1 MDGDILNVVHSIKT
15 GEKDNAAVCIP
26 FERLAQYLLLDKDS
40 LPINLRLSLIECI
53 ANMAFNP
60 SIIGLKGFELL
71 FPGLWNLVYLSPST
85 DRTIPSLVFP
95 VLNQIIQFN
104 TFVDF
109 NGSLPSVLTISV
121 EKTCELYMSET
132 DCLLFLSELLQYGVK
147 HNIDFEDS
155 LVKSL
160 TVCCEKFDPSCKDDL
175 LWNYLILMIKLINLM
190 PTIDSSKGLLE
201 HLKHPI
207 LFCLNCLKTKRFY
220 SINKQFCIVLQFL
233 VALSNVFQSLKW
245 LGNFCNQT
253 NHGEPF
259 TLVVTTLTI
268 ELRLYLTQKSSKNN
282 NSKNVS
288 NNVQCALYS
297 GSEEEKTVGISSENC
312 TDILICSDPLVI
324 NRNILEACLLL
335 FQYCL
340 QELQKSNTDDND
352 LDTTNKCSDNSS
364 YCSLISH
371 ATDDTVKNIWLQCLD
386 TGELLRNLLSS
397 FHLSIKNQDPS
408 CEICNDTHFLWD
420 KSVNEIKP
428 LGAVLLETYFSW
440 IELYFKTHCMELEK
454 DFEIMSVFEELFNK
468 YLTPVLP
475 ILDTLMT
482 NFFENHHLSTNSH
495 QISSTDNSKILQ
507 SAANISTILIQLCKI
522 PSNPH
527 LSASLFGYNS
537 TGRPFRGNMVCK
549 WLKES
554 CCANIITT
562 QKSNTRSFVTL
573 VTNILELINSCLLN
587 TLLLD
592 TKDSLQE
599 TDLLMWLLSPGDLLK
614 FFAGNWISF
623 VDSLIV
629 NEPSL
634 CIEYICTVIKMW
646 IVYYKWSEVFSFN
659 VCDQMKKYLSDIP
672 DELLKRID
680 KILSLFEV
688 ASLDYSAG
696 YHLSNL
702 RDAFTEAANLDTR
715 FSDISTLVRDF

>member
-1 MDGDILNVVHSIKT
+1 
-15 GEKDNAAVCIP
+15 
-26 FERLAQYLLLDKDS
+26 
-40 LPINLRLSLIECI
+40 
-53 ANMAFNP
+53 
-60 SIIGLKGFELL
+60 
-71 FPGLWNLVYLSPST
+71 
-85 DRTIPSLVFP
+85 
-95 VLNQIIQFN
+95 
-104 TFVDF
+104 
-109 NGSLPSVLTISV
+109 
-121 EKTCELYMSET
+121 
-132 DCLLFLSELLQYGVK
+132 
-147 HNIDFEDS
+147 
-155 LVKSL
+155 
-160 TVCCEKFDPSCKDDL
+160 
-175 LWNYLILMIKLINLM
+175 
-190 PTIDSSKGLLE
+190 
-201 HLKHPI
+201 
-207 LFCLNCLKTKRFY
+207 
-220 SINKQFCIVLQFL
+220 
-233 VALSNVFQSLKW
+233 
-245 LGNFCNQT
+245 
-253 NHGEPF
+253 
-259 TLVVTTLTI
+259 
-268 ELRLYLTQKSSKNN
+268 
-282 NSKNVS
+282 
-288 NNVQCALYS
+288 
-297 GSEEEKTVGISSENC
+297 
-312 TDILICSDPLVI
+312 
-324 NRNILEACLLL
+324 
-335 FQYCL
+335 
-340 QELQKSNTDDND
+340 
-352 LDTTNKCSDNSS
+352 
-364 YCSLISH
+364 
-371 ATDDTVKNIWLQCLD
+371 
-386 TGELLRNLLSS
+386 
-397 FHLSIKNQDPS
+397 
-408 CEICNDTHFLWD
+408 
-420 KSVNEIKP
+420 
-428 LGAVLLETYFSW
+428 
-440 IELYFKTHCMELEK
+440 MELEK

-702 RDAFTEAANLDTR
+702 RDGNFHR
-715 FSDISTLVRDF
+715 SR